1 MDRVDSHLVDYFG
14 SFTMGQICINGF
26 YAVFILES
34 DGETLLEQENEEME
48 LSCFFPF
55 YLTNIYYWK

>member
-1 MDRVDSHLVDYFG
+1 
-14 SFTMGQICINGF
+14 MGQICINGF

-34 DGETLLEQENEEME
+34 DGETLLDQENEEME